1 MHVSYIGT
9 SYLID
14 AGKFMVSIPR
24 AHKSELMI
32 TLESL
37 KYKGRYLCIDRR
49 GRIKA
54 RNVG

>member
-1 MHVSYIGT
+1 MLAISVLLIS
-9 SYLID
+9 ID